1 MNFNLKTYKRLKLRQ
16 YFKKVNLF
24 FFFHGACLNSMNWA
38 KIEQTLSEEEL
49 QYLRILNPLLIAT
62 INDSIFKSLAT
73 MINGPML
80 LLHRGNTR
88 LIVEKLNSVNLR
100 MSLLCLKLNNK
111 LYSKK
116 QIKGLK
122 TLSYNENVFLFHNSM
137 KFVIK
142 MPYHKFR
149 SRKIIEVSK

>member
-24 FFFHGACLNSMNWA
+24 FFFHGACLNSINWT
-38 KIEQTLSEEEL
+38 KIEQILSEEEL
-49 QYLRILNPLLIAT
+49 RYLRILNPLLIAT
-62 INDSIFKSLAT
+62 INDSIFKNLAT
-73 MINGPML
+73 IINGPML
-80 LLHRGNTR
+80 LLHRGNAG
-88 LIVEKLNSVNLR
+88 LIVKKLNSINLR

-116 QIKGLK
+116 QTKGLK
-122 TLSYNENVFLFHNSM
+122 ALSYNENVSLFHNSM

-142 MPYHKFR
+142 MPYYKLKNK
-149 SRKIIEVSK
+149 KIV

>member
-1 MNFNLKTYKRLKLRQ
+1 
-16 YFKKVNLF
+16 
-24 FFFHGACLNSMNWA
+24 
-38 KIEQTLSEEEL
+38 
-49 QYLRILNPLLIAT
+49 
-62 INDSIFKSLAT
+62 

>member
-24 FFFHGACLNSMNWA
+24 FFFHGTCSNSISWT
-38 KIEQTLSEEEL
+38 KIEQILSEEEL
-49 QYLRILNPLLIAT
+49 RYLRILNPLLIAT
-62 INDSIFKSLAT
+62 INDSIFKNLAT

-80 LLHRGNTR
+80 LLHRGNAG
-88 LIVEKLNSVNLR
+88 LIVKKLNSINLR

-116 QIKGLK
+116 QTKGLK
-122 TLSYNENVFLFHNSM
+122 ALSYNENVSLFHNSM

-142 MPYHKFR
+142 MPYYKLKNK
-149 SRKIIEVSK
+149 KIV

>member
-62 INDSIFKSLAT
+62 INDSIFKNLAT

-80 LLHRGNTR
+80 LLHRGNAG
-88 LIVEKLNSVNLR
+88 LIVKKLNSINLR

-116 QIKGLK
+116 QTKGLK
-122 TLSYNENVFLFHNSM
+122 ALSYNENVSLFHNSM

-142 MPYHKFR
+142 MPYYKLKNK
-149 SRKIIEVSK
+149 KIV